1 MKNRSNLEIIAL
13 ILEVCSGRRATR
25 VRIMFKAYLSYLQ
38 LKEYLPLLLERGL
51 IEYNEKDRV
60 YSTTFRG
67 VRFLEIY
74 NEMSGILVH
83 RKPL

>member
-1 MKNRSNLEIIAL
+1 VKNRSNLEIIAL
-13 ILEVCSGRRATR
+13 ILEVCRGRRATR

-51 IEYNEKDRV
+51 LEYNEKDRV
-60 YSTTFRG
+60 YITTFKG
-67 VRFLEIY
+67 VHFLVIY

-83 RKPL
+83 HEPL

>member
-1 MKNRSNLEIIAL
+1 
-13 ILEVCSGRRATR
+13 
-25 VRIMFKAYLSYLQ
+25 MFKAYLSYLQ

-74 NEMSGILVH
+74 NEMSGF
-83 RKPL
+83 

>member
-1 MKNRSNLEIIAL
+1 MEERQRELGSCSRHIYL
-13 ILEVCSGRRATR
+13 ICE
-25 VRIMFKAYLSYLQ
+25 

-51 IEYNEKDRV
+51 LEYNEKDRV
-60 YSTTFRG
+60 YSTTLRG
-67 VRFLEIY
+67 AHFLEIY